1 MSYPKEATVSDA
13 QSPHE
18 KCGNIKNLG
27 ALPEAV
33 MERMKL
39 VFRKTHGNEMTED
52 DRNFLGI
59 PPCSGECCP

>member
-1 MSYPKEATVSDA
+1 MPE
-13 QSPHE
+13 PENPRE

-27 ALPEAV
+27 VIPEASV
-33 MERMKL
+33 ERMKL
-39 VFRKTHGNEMTED
+39 VFRTTHGKEMTEE